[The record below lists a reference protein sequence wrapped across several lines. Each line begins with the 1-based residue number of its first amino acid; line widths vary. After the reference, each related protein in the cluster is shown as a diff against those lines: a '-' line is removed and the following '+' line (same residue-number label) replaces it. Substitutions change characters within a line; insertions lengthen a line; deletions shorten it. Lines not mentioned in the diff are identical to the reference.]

1 MVTKIKQTPN
11 KNGTK
16 NAIEP
21 SSFLRMNVA
30 YTRYEPKID
39 VGVAKISNINIVA
52 IVHWDSTI
60 TAKTNDDSRYNLSI
74 LKPFKRIIYYHK
86 G

>member
-11 KNGTK
+11 KKGTRK
-16 NAIEP
+16 AMEP

-39 VGVAKISNINIVA
+39 VDVDKISNINIVV

-60 TAKTNDDSRYNLSI
+60 TTKINDDSRYNLFI
-74 LKPFKRIIYYHK
+74 LKPLNESLLYHK
-86 G
+86 A

>member
-74 LKPFKRIIYYHK
+74 LNLINESLLYCKA
-86 G
+86 